1 MISSALSQQRLSDST
16 VIVPIKS
23 LRNALLVKAD
33 RDNLKKEL
41 VVARDSISTMGK
53 VISYQDS
60 ALFVCDTTRTVL
72 DGKVKDL
79 KGTITAKDG
88 QIEERNKKINE
99 LNGKISEL
107 ESKLRGTIAALVLTS
122 IGFVLA
128 LL

>member
-23 LRNALLVKAD
+23 LRNALLVKTD

-41 VVARDSISTMGK
+41 KVARDSISTMET
-53 VISYQDS
+53 VIHLQDS

-72 DGKVKDL
+72 EGKVKDL
-79 KGTITAKDG
+79 KATIKAKDG
-88 QIEERNKKINE
+88 QIEERNKKIE
-99 LNGKISEL
+99 DL
-107 ESKLRGTIAALVLTS
+107 ESKVRGAIAALALAS
-122 IGFVLA
+122 LGFVLA

>member
-23 LRNALLVKAD
+23 LKNALLVKAD

-41 VVARDSISTMGK
+41 KVSRDSITTMGT
-53 VISYQDS
+53 VIHFQDS

-72 DGKVKDL
+72 ESKIGDL
-79 KGTITAKDG
+79 KGIIKAKDG
-88 QIEERNKKINE
+88 QIEERNKKISDLE
-99 LNGKISEL
+99 GKL
-107 ESKLRGTIAALVLTS
+107 KKAVVALAIAS

-128 LL
+128 IL

>member
-23 LRNALLVKAD
+23 LKNALLVKAD

-41 VVARDSISTMGK
+41 KVSRDSITTMGT
-53 VISYQDS
+53 VIHFQDS

-72 DGKVKDL
+72 ESKIGDL
-79 KGTITAKDG
+79 KGTIKAKDG
-88 QIEERNKKINE
+88 QIEERNKKISDLE
-99 LNGKISEL
+99 GKL
-107 ESKLRGTIAALVLTS
+107 KKVVVALALTS

-128 LL
+128 IL

>member
-23 LRNALLVKAD
+23 LKNALLVKAD

-41 VVARDSISTMGK
+41 KVSRDSITTMGT
-53 VISYQDS
+53 VIHFQDS

-72 DGKVKDL
+72 ESKIGDL
-79 KGTITAKDG
+79 KGTIKAKDG
-88 QIEERNKKINE
+88 QIEERNKKI
-99 LNGKISEL
+99 SDL
-107 ESKLRGTIAALVLTS
+107 ESKLKKVVVALALAS

-128 LL
+128 IL

>member
-23 LRNALLVKAD
+23 LRNALLVKTD

-41 VVARDSISTMGK
+41 KVARDSISTMGT
-53 VISYQDS
+53 VIHFQDS
-60 ALFVCDTTRTVL
+60 ALYVCDTTRIVL
-72 DGKVKDL
+72 EVKIKDL
-79 KGTITAKDG
+79 KGTIKAKDG
-88 QIEERNKKINE
+88 QIEERNKKIKDLE
-99 LNGKISEL
+99 GKL
-107 ESKLRGTIAALVLTS
+107 KKAVVALALAS

>member
-1 MISSALSQQRLSDST
+1 MIASSALSQQRLSDST

-23 LRNALLVKAD
+23 LRNALLVKTE

-41 VVARDSISTMGK
+41 KTARDSVSTMGK
-53 VISYQDS
+53 IISYQDS

-72 DGKVKDL
+72 EGKVKDL
-79 KGTITAKDG
+79 KGTIKAKDE
-88 QIEERNKKINE
+88 QIEERNKKIE
-99 LNGKISEL
+99 DL
-107 ESKLRGTIAALVLTS
+107 ESKLKKTFVALALAS